1 MLNHLQIKIYSW
13 KKIRTLPETLV
24 PNIEYS
30 PNSSTHTKIHLKDS
44 KGSSFGYL
52 GLENKNN
59 WIRDEI
65 GQFTYDK
72 GFPIKG
78 EPEWVSPSM
87 ISVSDKLQGN
97 QTQDL
102 LYQLG
107 LKKKKRGMKGVYSGE
122 TLLSPEKQ
130 KKLMNDLI
138 EKYLGK
144 KVARATDE
152 REA

>member
-1 MLNHLQIKIYSW
+1 
-13 KKIRTLPETLV
+13 
-24 PNIEYS
+24 
-30 PNSSTHTKIHLKDS
+30 
-44 KGSSFGYL
+44 
-52 GLENKNN
+52 
-59 WIRDEI
+59 
-65 GQFTYDK
+65 
-72 GFPIKG
+72 
-78 EPEWVSPSM
+78 
-87 ISVSDKLQGN
+87 
-97 QTQDL
+97 
-102 LYQLG
+102 

>member
-1 MLNHLQIKIYSW
+1 
-13 KKIRTLPETLV
+13 
-24 PNIEYS
+24 
-30 PNSSTHTKIHLKDS
+30 
-44 KGSSFGYL
+44 
-52 GLENKNN
+52 
-59 WIRDEI
+59 
-65 GQFTYDK
+65 
-72 GFPIKG
+72 
-78 EPEWVSPSM
+78 M

-107 LKKKKRGMKGVYSGE
+107 LKKLKRGMKGVYSGE

-144 KVARATDE
+144 KVARATDD
-152 REA
+152 AKQLTMI